1 VAGNVTGR
9 RFRLVSPATANVL
22 AILGAALLIA
32 AVPLTVVNRTLADP
46 RGGAIIPV
54 IIASGAVG
62 LVVARRQPRNPVG
75 SILLGFA
82 VLMAASDCAGAY
94 AAFI

>member
-75 SILLGFA
+75 WILLGFA